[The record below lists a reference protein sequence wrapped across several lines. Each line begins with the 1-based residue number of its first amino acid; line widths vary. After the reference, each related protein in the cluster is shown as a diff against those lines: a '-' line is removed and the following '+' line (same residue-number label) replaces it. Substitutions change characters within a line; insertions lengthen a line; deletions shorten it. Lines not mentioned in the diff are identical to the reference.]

1 MTLRIRLLAA
11 LAYVLLLAVIALGVP
26 LAINLSA
33 RVKAEVRTQARAQAD
48 LVAATSA
55 DLLQR
60 PSLALSRLARKAA
73 VSVRGRVIIVNSR
86 GTILVDSAGP
96 RELGASYLSR
106 PEIAAALR
114 GRQVQFERNS
124 RTLGQPILATAAP
137 IIRNG
142 RPIGAVRVTQSTAAV
157 DSAVRQGQ
165 LGLGLIGAIVLALGL
180 FAGAIIAEQVA
191 RPLRRL
197 ECVARRVAQGDL
209 RARARVEGSR
219 EQRSLAASFNEMTDR
234 IARLVAAQRGF
245 VADASHQLRTPL
257 TGLRLRLEEAK
268 VLTDSPA
275 SEGEI
280 DAAVGE
286 VDRLTRTVDEL
297 LVLSRAGERQLT
309 GSRLDL
315 RELAASAVERWR
327 APAAARGISLQHRR
341 TEAESPVWAAR
352 ADVERVLDILL
363 ENAVGYSPVGGRVT
377 VVSAPSRLEV
387 HDRGPGVAADE
398 REAVFDRFR
407 RGRAGTAGPPGS
419 GLGLAIARELA
430 RGWGGDVTLE
440 DRPGGGAVAIV
451 SLPQHRDPTQ
461 GLPAINPTIGT
472 LP

>member
-1 MTLRIRLLAA
+1 MTLRVRLLGA
-11 LAYVLLLAVIALGVP
+11 LAYVLVLAVVALGVP

-60 PSLALSRLARKAA
+60 PSRASLSQLAGRAA

-86 GTILVDSAGP
+86 GTILADSAGP

-114 GRQVQFERNS
+114 GRQVQLERNS

-142 RPIGAVRVTQSTAAV
+142 RPIGAARVTQSIAAV
-157 DSAVRQGQ
+157 DSAVRAGQ
-165 LGLGLIGAIVLALGL
+165 LGLALIGAIVLALGL

-197 ECVARRVAQGDL
+197 EGVARRVAQGDL

-268 VLTDSPA
+268 ALIESPGRR
-275 SEGEI
+275 ER
-280 DAAVGE
+280 
-286 VDRLTRTVDEL
+286 DRR
-297 LVLSRAGERQLT
+297 
-309 GSRLDL
+309 GSR
-315 RELAASAVERWR
+315 
-327 APAAARGISLQHRR
+327 
-341 TEAESPVWAAR
+341 
-352 ADVERVLDILL
+352 
-363 ENAVGYSPVGGRVT
+363 GGR
-377 VVSAPSRLEV
+377 PS
-387 HDRGPGVAADE
+387 HSDR
-398 REAVFDRFR
+398 
-407 RGRAGTAGPPGS
+407 
-419 GLGLAIARELA
+419 
-430 RGWGGDVTLE
+430 
-440 DRPGGGAVAIV
+440 
-451 SLPQHRDPTQ
+451 
-461 GLPAINPTIGT
+461 
-472 LP
+472 